1 MKNILTI
8 LILLL
13 NFRANSQPKNEIMV
27 SGTSFYI
34 PISNSFYLNPLL
46 QPKYT
51 YSHNFNDKLGFSLG
65 FSFWNKN
72 EHLFFSN
79 GNPGIVYIKCPE
91 IPCKSGLNRMINY
104 NFFDI
109 GANYSIYKSKNWKS
123 NLLASISSA
132 SGINEI
138 TDSLIYPP
146 ASPDTYIY
154 YSHNEKANYIG
165 LSSQINLKRR
175 IYFKNL
181 YLGAEFKVSKF
192 IHFKNVIYNYG
203 FNISYEF

>member
-1 MKNILTI
+1 MKNIF
-8 LILLL
+8 ILLL
-13 NFRANSQPKNEIMV
+13 LNCSITQAQPKNEIMV

-34 PISNSFYLNPLL
+34 PISKSFYINPLL

-51 YSHNFNDKLGFSLG
+51 YSHIFNDRLGCSVSFA
-65 FSFWNKN
+65 FWNKN

-79 GNPGIVYIKCPE
+79 GNPGIVYINCPDAQ
-91 IPCKSGLNRMINY
+91 CKSGLNRMINY
-104 NFFDI
+104 KFFDI
-109 GANYSIYKSKNWKS
+109 GTNYSICKSKNWKS